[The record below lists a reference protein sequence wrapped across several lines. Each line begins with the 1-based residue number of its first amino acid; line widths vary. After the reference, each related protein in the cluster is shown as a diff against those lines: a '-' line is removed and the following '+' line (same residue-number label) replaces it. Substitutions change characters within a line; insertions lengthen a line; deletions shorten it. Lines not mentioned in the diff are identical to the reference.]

1 MREVQTCFLARALL
15 ISYRNRHL
23 HSPMAEIAERSFYT
37 TDETLQE
44 ALRENDSA
52 TGSDPSTEDDLS
64 SDETDSESDS
74 DSCTDETIGEDQ
86 DEESLLEKLT
96 NRYYKHT
103 IQSTQERTGMQQR
116 EAELLAVRDRFCA
129 GCGCS
134 LDCFADFSVEE
145 VADARLSL
153 KRLSKAECDMLLTG
167 KLQTFYKPP
176 QEGSAPKRARLSY
189 AYDSREVCEGAFCF
203 IHGIG
208 DYTLRALKK
217 HLRDHGLTPHVHGN
231 KGKKP
236 AHAFTRV
243 TILNVLTFIYQYA
256 KVHGLPQ
263 PAPPKGRAGQPLQY
277 LPASQNKKI
286 VYNEYERACTPPEQT
301 PVGYRSF
308 RDIWRCCVPWI
319 RFMTPRTDVCNRCEL
334 HRQAVKNATNEYE
347 KQESLKRFSE
357 HLESAQL
364 ERKLYREATD
374 KATKELKAHKGGLTQ
389 QVAACSRNLRSSH
402 YTFDFAQNVSIPYHA
417 RQPGPLYF
425 KTARKVHMFGVCNEG
440 LPKQVNYLID
450 ESHTIGT
457 NGTSSHGPNNVISM
471 LHHYFAK
478 HGLGEKGCILHADN
492 CSGQNKNRSVIGYLA
507 WRCMVGLH
515 EEIQLSFMIA
525 GHTRCLVDGC
535 FGLIKQ

>member
-15 ISYRNRHL
+15 ISYRNRQL
-23 HSPMAEIAERSFYT
+23 RSPMAEIAERSFYT

-44 ALRENDSA
+44 ALRENDSV

-74 DSCTDETIGEDQ
+74 DSCTDETIGEDL

-96 NRYYKHT
+96 DRYYT
-103 IQSTQERTGMQQR
+103 RTMQSTQERTGMQQR
-116 EAELLAVRDRFCA
+116 EADLLAVRDRFRA

-176 QEGSAPKRARLSY
+176 QDGSAPKRARLSY

-217 HLRDHGLTPHVHGN
+217 HLRDHGLTPRVHGN

-263 PAPPKGRAGQPLQY
+263 PAPPKGRAGQPIQY

-286 VYNEYERACTPPEQT
+286 VYKEYERACTPPD
-301 PVGYRSF
+301 F
-308 RDIWRCCVPWI
+308 
-319 RFMTPRTDVCNRCEL
+319 
-334 HRQAVKNATNEYE
+334 
-347 KQESLKRFSE
+347 RFSSKFPGDVFVK
-357 HLESAQL
+357 ESGTAK
-364 ERKLYREATD
+364 ERKITILRPKHPAIR
-374 KATKELKAHKGGLTQ
+374 KSSLPPVIAAAGLTQ
-389 QVAACSRNLRSSH
+389 ERKQYLFSTIREH
-402 YTFDFAQNVSIPYHA
+402 IWDPY
-417 RQPGPLYF
+417 
-425 KTARKVHMFGVCNEG
+425 KDITC
-440 LPKQVNYLID
+440 
-450 ESHTIGT
+450 
-457 NGTSSHGPNNVISM
+457 PNPDI
-471 LHHYFAK
+471 
-478 HGLGEKGCILHADN
+478 
-492 CSGQNKNRSVIGYLA
+492 
-507 WRCMVGLH
+507 
-515 EEIQLSFMIA
+515 
-525 GHTRCLVDGC
+525 
-535 FGLIKQ
+535 

>member
-1 MREVQTCFLARALL
+1 
-15 ISYRNRHL
+15 
-23 HSPMAEIAERSFYT
+23 MAEIAERSFYT

-96 NRYYKHT
+96 DQYYKRT
-103 IQSTQERTGMQQR
+103 IQPTQERTGMQQR
-116 EAELLAVRDRFCA
+116 EADLLAVRDRFRA

-176 QEGSAPKRARLSY
+176 QEGSAPKRACLSY

-208 DYTLRALKK
+208 DYTFRALKK
-217 HLRDHGLTPHVHGN
+217 HLRDHGLTPRVHGN

-308 RDIWRCCVPWI
+308 RDIWCSCVPWI

-374 KATKELKAHKGGLTQ
+374 KATKELKAHKGGLTR

-402 YTFDFAQNVSIPYHA
+402 YIDFTQNVFIPYHA

-457 NGTSSHGPNNVISM
+457 NGTSSHGPNNVISCFTTTLQSM
-471 LHHYFAK
+471 ALERRDVFSTLITVVVRIK
-478 HGLGEKGCILHADN
+478 I
-492 CSGQNKNRSVIGYLA
+492 
-507 WRCMVGLH
+507 
-515 EEIQLSFMIA
+515 IQ
-525 GHTRCLVDGC
+525 
-535 FGLIKQ
+535 